1 MEDNK
6 IYILVLSLLQSIV
19 GVLAVWLL
27 LTRTNN
33 ADKLQIAFWIVMA
46 AIGLFLGVRGMVR
59 FFTILR
65 GKKK

>member
-1 MEDNK
+1 MRDNK
-6 IYILVLSLLQSIV
+6 IYILVLSLLQSTV

-33 ADKLQIAFWIVMA
+33 ADNLQIAFWIVMA
-46 AIGLFLGVRGMVR
+46 SIGLFLGVRGMVR

>member
-46 AIGLFLGVRGMVR
+46 AIGLFLGVRGMVS